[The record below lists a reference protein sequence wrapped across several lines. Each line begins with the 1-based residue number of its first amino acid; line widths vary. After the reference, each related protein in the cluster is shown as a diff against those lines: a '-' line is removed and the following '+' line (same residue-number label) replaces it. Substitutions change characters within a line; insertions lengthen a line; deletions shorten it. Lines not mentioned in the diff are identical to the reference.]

1 MKGYGLSSTFP
12 PLHEWR
18 MTMIVLEARAGLGNR
33 IYSIASTYYLAKKCH
48 QKLLVLWDVDNSLAA
63 RADLL
68 FSLPPDIEFI
78 YTTGHSLKRAPIRH
92 LKSRRIKNA
101 YKTSAST
108 VLTSVSIMTLMKYP
122 DGFAYLCEL
131 ASRPELLYIESYY
144 CFLPDEEDQSK
155 FFHFFNPSKQVI
167 QKAQPIWDQIK
178 PDTIG
183 LHIRRTDHA
192 DAIQHSP
199 VSAFT
204 DQIELCLKEHPSAT
218 FFVATDDPETERR
231 LLTSYPQSVIVN
243 STKQFTRKSADGII
257 DAYVDILCLS
267 RCAKIIGSYG
277 SSFSQIASKLT
288 NTPLEIADILNE

>member
-1 MKGYGLSSTFP
+1 
-12 PLHEWR
+12 
-18 MTMIVLEARAGLGNR
+18 MIVLEARAGLGNR
-33 IYSIASTYYLAKKCH
+33 MYSIASTYYLAQKCN
-48 QKLLVLWDVDNSLAA
+48 QKLLVLWDVDDSLAA

-68 FSLPPDIEFI
+68 FSLPSDIAFI

-92 LKSRRIKNA
+92 LKSRRIKNS
-101 YKTSAST
+101 YKNSAST
-108 VLTSVSIMTLMKYP
+108 VLTSVSMMTLMKYS

-144 CFLPDEEDQSK
+144 CFLPNEKDQSRFYQ
-155 FFHFFNPSKQVI
+155 FFAPSKQVL
-167 QKAQPIWDQIK
+167 QKAQPVWDQLK

-192 DAIQHSP
+192 DAMQHSP

-204 DQIELCLKEHPSAT
+204 EQIALTLKENPSAT
-218 FFVATDDPETERR
+218 FFVATDDPETERH
-231 LLTSYPQSVIVN
+231 LLDAYPQSVIVN

-277 SSFSQIASKLT
+277 SSFSQIASKLS
-288 NTPLEIADILNE
+288 NTPIQIMDIQPERPI